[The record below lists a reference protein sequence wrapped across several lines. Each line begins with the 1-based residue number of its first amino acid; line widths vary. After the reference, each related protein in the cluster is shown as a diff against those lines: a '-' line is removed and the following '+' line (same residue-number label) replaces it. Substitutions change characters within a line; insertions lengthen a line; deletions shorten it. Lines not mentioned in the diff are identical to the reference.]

1 MDLLQLLMA
10 LSQHTQLQLNM
21 NISPRALTTIRSKG
35 FRAKPYHDGNGNL
48 IVGYGHKVVPGDG
61 VANKDVINTFK
72 ASELL
77 ERDVKQIV
85 SSVGV
90 TNNMT
95 QEEFDAL
102 IISKY
107 NDWFYKE

>member
-1 MDLLQLLMA
+1 MALLQLLMA
-10 LSQHTQLQLNM
+10 LLQHTQLQLNM
-21 NISPRALTTIRSKG
+21 NISHKALTSIRSKG

-48 IVGYGHKVVPGDG
+48 FVGYGHKVVPGDG
-61 VANKDVINTFK
+61 VAVKDIINTFK

-77 ERDVKQIV
+77 EHDVKQIV
-85 SSVGV
+85 GSIGA

-102 IISKY
+102 VISKY
-107 NDWFYKE
+107 GH

>member
-1 MDLLQLLMA
+1 
-10 LSQHTQLQLNM
+10 M
-21 NISPRALTTIRSKG
+21 NISHRALTAIRSKG

-48 IVGYGHKVVPGDG
+48 LVGYGHKVVPGDG
-61 VANKDVINTFK
+61 VATKDVINTFK

-85 SSVGV
+85 GSIGA

-102 IISKY
+102 VIAKY
-107 NDWFYKE
+107 SNNGH

>member
-1 MDLLQLLMA
+1 
-10 LSQHTQLQLNM
+10 M
-21 NISPRALTTIRSKG
+21 NISHRALTAIRSKG
-35 FRAKPYHDGNGNL
+35 FRAKPYKDNNGNL

-61 VANKDVINTFK
+61 VADKDLINTFK

-85 SSVGV
+85 GSIGA
-90 TNNMT
+90 TNSMT

-102 IISKY
+102 VIAKY
-107 NDWFYKE
+107 SNNGH

>member
-1 MDLLQLLMA
+1 MALLQRI
-10 LSQHTQLQLNM
+10 QLQLNM
-21 NISPRALTTIRSKG
+21 NISHRALTAIRSKG
-35 FRAKPYHDGNGNL
+35 FKAKPYRDSNGNL

-61 VANKDVINTFK
+61 VAAKDIINTFK

-85 SSVGV
+85 SSIPV
-90 TNNMT
+90 TNNIT

-102 IISKY
+102 VIAKY
-107 NDWFYKE
+107 NNNGH

>member
-1 MDLLQLLMA
+1 ME

-21 NISPRALTTIRSKG
+21 NISHRALTAIRSKG
-35 FRAKPYHDGNGNL
+35 FRAKPYQDGNGNL

-61 VANKDVINTFK
+61 VAVKDIINTFK

-77 ERDVKQIV
+77 EYDVKQIV
-85 SSVGV
+85 GSIGATS
-90 TNNMT
+90 NMT

-102 IISKY
+102 VIAKY
-107 NDWFYKE
+107 SNNGH

>member
-1 MDLLQLLMA
+1 
-10 LSQHTQLQLNM
+10 M
-21 NISPRALTTIRSKG
+21 NISHKALTSIRSKG
-35 FRAKPYHDGNGNL
+35 FRAKPYQDGKGNL
-48 IVGYGHKVVPGDG
+48 FVGYGHKVVPGDG
-61 VANKDVINTFK
+61 VAVKDVINTFK

-85 SSVGV
+85 GSISA

-102 IISKY
+102 VIAKY
-107 NDWFYKE
+107 SNNGH